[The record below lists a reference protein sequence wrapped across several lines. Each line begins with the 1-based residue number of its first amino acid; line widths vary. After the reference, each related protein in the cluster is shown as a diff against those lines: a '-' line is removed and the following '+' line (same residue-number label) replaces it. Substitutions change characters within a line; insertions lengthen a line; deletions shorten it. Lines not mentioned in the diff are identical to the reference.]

1 MMMRI
6 FTIILMLGFGMMAEG
21 KSTYIPKYKSYIHI
35 VNGADTIV
43 VSNSQEDL
51 SLSEASGLFSIRI
64 EHEIVTQE
72 KVKAIKRAKRAAGW
86 MEFSAVMSGMSTAFS
101 NNSLQY
107 MVRSTT
113 TYLTAQLADIYAAN
127 AKAEEVLDLYVWID
141 NKSDGEIMVNDMD
154 RGLIWCILPR
164 QSLKLKLNNPE
175 ASRLRISDPKNDFVR
190 YANVM
195 AGSSIT
201 KWDVAWEDEDCW
213 ICCVYKEE
221 TYSHDEFLSHYI
233 KISKADYSE
242 EEMSVKEFNAFKK
255 RQK

>member
-113 TYLTAQLADIYAAN
+113 TYLTAQLSQKSPLSQSLQMKQMTILKLSRHQKHLWK
-127 AKAEEVLDLYVWID
+127 KAL
-141 NKSDGEIMVNDMD
+141 
-154 RGLIWCILPR
+154 R
-164 QSLKLKLNNPE
+164 SLKLLLKC
-175 ASRLRISDPKNDFVR
+175 PK
-190 YANVM
+190 
-195 AGSSIT
+195 SSLYLLKT
-201 KWDVAWEDEDCW
+201 P
-213 ICCVYKEE
+213 
-221 TYSHDEFLSHYI
+221 
-233 KISKADYSE
+233 
-242 EEMSVKEFNAFKK
+242 
-255 RQK
+255 